1 MSKESSE
8 PQKLFIFETHQA
20 VREAF
25 EHYFASRPE
34 FIVVGR
40 SGDAPG
46 AIKLI
51 GRSAP
56 HLVLLDPAQSGSQA
70 RRVMRHWLRVEPRPR
85 FVALVE
91 NLSRACVRAAREA
104 GADEVVAKSASL
116 EEICAFLCRLPTA
129 AKAKPGDPGCRPL
142 GTRPAGAAQVLTVRE
157 KLVLQLVAAGGSN
170 KGIAGHL
177 KLSLF
182 TVENH
187 RAAIRRKLGLRTTQQ
202 LVIYA
207 MQNGLL
213 HLPALVP
220 SRAAST

>member
-1 MSKESSE
+1 MSKESFE

-34 FIVVGR
+34 FSVVGR
-40 SGDAPG
+40 SGDAPA
-46 AIKLI
+46 AIRLI
-51 GRSAP
+51 GKTAP
-56 HLVLLDPAQSGSQA
+56 HLVLLDPTQSGSQA
-70 RRVMRHWLRVEPRPR
+70 RRLMRHWLRRNPRPR

-91 NLSRACVRAAREA
+91 NLGQACMRAAREA

-116 EEICAFLCRLPTA
+116 EEICVTLCRRPGAVGT
-129 AKAKPGDPGCRPL
+129 KPGVRDCRVPGT
-142 GTRPAGAAQVLTVRE
+142 GSAGEAPALTVRE

-220 SRAAST
+220 SRSASA